1 MRAIYD
7 GGMRLLRCLPCICL
21 SLAVSAQALAAAADP
36 PKVKPS
42 PKPPAF
48 TFGGFV
54 RSYDFTRQNASG
66 FPQTFKA
73 INQASVNTAVS
84 LHAAYK
90 FNHSP
95 VSVAA
100 TYLYANPG
108 SCVTALSHSALPCGK
123 HTFISGSTSE
133 PLNPDDTLPGYV
145 LSTLYEAYIQYAAPQ
160 LTIRAGDQVI
170 NTPWAPSSDSRL
182 KPSAYEGI
190 DASYKFSGKFSAEA
204 MYMTRF
210 ENRVSS
216 AFEESTLL
224 TSFPSG
230 AAGIASNIF
239 SPGGGPI
246 KTPGF
251 ASGKLGYA
259 YGNMAINAYYYA
271 FLDIANAFW
280 LDAKYTMKGA
290 GKPFV
295 ALQLGSEGNAGR
307 SVIGKIGSAIA
318 GIQVGATPIKN
329 LDLAVS
335 YDYLPQR
342 SDTIS
347 LPQGVSCGS
356 NNQIKTAPGV
366 TFAYFLPSGGT
377 PNCLSRSDGTTTVY
391 YGGWASPY
399 SDSFATDSL
408 FTSEFSQTMID
419 RRSPGQSLK
428 VGATLWSTDKRLRLI
443 AGKTWYSYANDA
455 GTSPTQELDLDGTW
469 YFKRVPS
476 VGPYR
481 GFLIRHRYAER
492 TQNNTQ
498 LFGGTPLFKYN
509 RTQLEYD
516 F

>member
-1 MRAIYD
+1 MLFA
-7 GGMRLLRCLPCICL
+7 GS
-21 SLAVSAQALAAAADP
+21 SLALAAAAFASASADGP
-36 PKVKPS
+36 PKIKPS
-42 PKPPAF
+42 PKPPPF

-66 FPQTFKA
+66 FAQTFRA
-73 INQASVNTAVS
+73 MNQASVNTAVS
-84 LHAAYK
+84 LRAAYK

-95 VSVAA
+95 FSLAA

-108 SCVTALSHSALPCGK
+108 SCVSALSHLALPCGK
-123 HTFISGSTSE
+123 LTFASQGSE
-133 PLNPDDTLPGYV
+133 PVNPDDTLPGYV
-145 LSTLYEAYIQYAAPQ
+145 LSTLYEAYIQYATPQ

-170 NTPWAPSSDSRL
+170 NTPWAPSSDTRL

-190 DASYKFSGKFSAEA
+190 DVSYKFSSRWSAEA
-204 MYMTRF
+204 TYMSRF

-216 AFEESTLL
+216 VFEDSTLL

-230 AAGIASNIF
+230 AAGIAPNIF

-251 ASGKLGYA
+251 AYGRVSYA
-259 YGNMAINAYYYA
+259 NGNAAINVYSYA
-271 FLDIANAFW
+271 FLDIANALW
-280 LDAKYTMKGA
+280 LDAKYTMKAA

-295 ALQLGSEGNAGR
+295 ALQLGSETDAGR
-307 SVIGKIGSAIA
+307 SVVGKIGSAIA
-318 GIQVGATPIKN
+318 GIQVGATPVKN
-329 LDLAVS
+329 LDLVAS
-335 YDYLPQR
+335 YEYMPQR
-342 SDTIS
+342 SDTIA
-347 LPQGVSCGS
+347 LPLGVSCGS

-366 TFAYFLPSGGT
+366 TFPYFLPSGGT
-377 PNCLSRSDGTTTVY
+377 PNCLSRADGTTTVY

-399 SDSFATDSL
+399 SDSFATDPL
-408 FTSEFSQTMID
+408 FTSEFSQTMVD
-419 RRSPGQSLK
+419 RRSPGQSFK
-428 VGATLWSTDKRLRLI
+428 VGATLWSNDKRLRLI
-443 AGKTWYSYANDA
+443 AGKTWYSYGNDA
-455 GTSPTQELDLDGTW
+455 GSSPTQELNLDGTW

-476 VGPYR
+476 IGPYR

-492 TQNNTQ
+492 TQANTQ